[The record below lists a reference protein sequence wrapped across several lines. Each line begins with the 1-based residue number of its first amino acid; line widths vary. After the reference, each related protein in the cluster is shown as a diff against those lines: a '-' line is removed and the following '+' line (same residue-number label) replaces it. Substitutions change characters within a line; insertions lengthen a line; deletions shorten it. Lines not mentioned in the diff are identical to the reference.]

1 MLTLLRRLSARH
13 LASAPLRSG
22 LVVLGIALGVAVV
35 VATRATSSGML
46 ASFDELVQRTAAR
59 ADMSVVGNE
68 SGIPSELT
76 AELSAVPGVEHAAA
90 TLELSTSFTDDGQ
103 PLLVLGVDF
112 LGDTHF
118 LPFKGEGE
126 DDRIVED
133 PLAFANDP
141 TALLIT
147 QTLAKKRKLAV
158 GDPVQVLGVDGPVNL
173 NVRGILLDE
182 GPAASFGG
190 QVAVMFIDAAQVAF
204 GRGTLVDRIDIAV
217 ADKSDV
223 KKVTQAIEKALAGKA
238 RVELPEKSGER
249 LRSMAAPL
257 HDGLQMSGIV
267 ALIVGVFIIY
277 NAVGIAV
284 TQRRRETGVLRALG
298 VLQRDVVLHF
308 VLEATLLAALGI
320 VLGLLL
326 SKQLVALTH
335 TQTAIAMNYVLVTK
349 AEPPQLSVDDMIIGA
364 TSALIVTWAAAFLP
378 ALRGARLDPVEALRH
393 GARTPRSS
401 RLKPGRLAALGI
413 ALMIGAWVLAVVGR
427 AHPST
432 GYIATVIDLAGAAL
446 LAPIVIVVG
455 RKLFV
460 RGVQRTLGAAG
471 RLGVDYV
478 QRDLGRSTINVLAL
492 MIAVSLGIAVAG
504 WLGSFEHGVKKW
516 FEQVS
521 ATDFTITSGSPVVDR
536 KHMLFSASTAHKL
549 EGIPGVAAIQ
559 PMRLIAQRY
568 VSQRYGDY
576 TFRLVASDTRPFLE
590 EAARKDRSWHVLEGA
605 SPIEPHELEDGL
617 LIVLGENAAHL
628 LGKHAGDVLELESPT
643 GPVQLKVRAV
653 VVDYS
658 SELGAGFIDR
668 KLYIERW
675 RDEALD
681 LINIYLAPHADAEA
695 VTEQIRARLGG
706 SKAIFITGTTKMR
719 EQYLGL
725 VNDSFSYARSLEMIV
740 LFIALLGVIGTMVS
754 AVLDRTRELGMLRAI
769 GATRAQIA
777 QTLIIE
783 AAFIGVCSV
792 VLGVFAGAIQ
802 SKMFLEI
809 LVAEQAGW
817 RFDFVFPTEA
827 ALRLG
832 VLVVVTAAFAGLLPG
847 IRAARLD
854 IKDALSRE

>member
-13 LASAPLRSG
+13 LAKAPLRSG

-35 VATRATSSGML
+35 VATRATSAGML

-68 SGIPSELT
+68 SGIPGELT
-76 AELSAVPGVEHAAA
+76 AQLAGLPGVAHAAPA
-90 TLELSTSFTDDGQ
+90 LELSTSFASDGQ

-118 LPFKGEGE
+118 LPFKGEKE

-147 QTLAKKRKLAV
+147 RTLASKRKLAV
-158 GDPVQVLGVDGPVNL
+158 GDAVQVLGVDGPVTL
-173 NVRGILLDE
+173 HVRGILLDE

-204 GRGTLVDRIDIAV
+204 GRGTLVDRIDV
-217 ADKSDV
+217 ALEDGVDAQE
-223 KKVTQAIEKALAGKA
+223 VTRAIEAALAGKA
-238 RVELPEKSGER
+238 RVELPEKNGER
-249 LRSMAAPL
+249 LRSLAAPL
-257 HDGLQMSGIV
+257 HDGLQLSGVV
-267 ALIVGVFIIY
+267 ALLVGVFIIY

-320 VLGLLL
+320 ALGLLMSQHL
-326 SKQLVALTH
+326 LAITH
-335 TQTAIAMNYVLVTK
+335 TQTATAMSYVLVTK
-349 AEPPQLSVDDMIIGA
+349 QEPPRIELADALIGA
-364 TSALIVTWAAAFLP
+364 VAALLVTWAAAFWP

-401 RLKPGRLAALGI
+401 RLRPGRLGVLGI
-413 ALMIGAWVLAVVGR
+413 ALMISAWVIAIVGR
-427 AHPST
+427 KSHIT
-432 GYIATVIDLAGAAL
+432 GYVATVIDLGGAAL
-446 LAPIVIVVG
+446 LAPIIVVVG
-455 RKLFV
+455 RKLVV
-460 RGVQRTLGAAG
+460 RGVQRAFGAAG

-504 WLGSFEHGVKKW
+504 WLGSFEHSVRKW

-521 ATDFTITSGSPVVDR
+521 ATDLTITAGSPVIDR
-536 KHMLFSASTAHKL
+536 KRVLFSPSAMDKL
-549 EGIPGVAAIQ
+549 EGMPGVAALQ
-559 PMRLIAQRY
+559 PMRLIQ
-568 VSQRYGDY
+568 QRYGAFE
-576 TFRLVASDTRPFLE
+576 FRLVASDTRPFLE
-590 EAARKDRSWHVLEGA
+590 QALKKDRSWRVIDGK
-605 SPIEPHELEDGL
+605 SPIEPHELADGKH
-617 LIVLGENAAHL
+617 IVLGENAAHL
-628 LGKHAGDVLELESPT
+628 LGKRAGEMIELESPT
-643 GPVQLKVRAV
+643 GIVQLKVRAV
-653 VVDYS
+653 VIDYS

-668 KLYIERW
+668 SLYVERW

-681 LINIYLAPHADAEA
+681 LINVYLEPNADAA
-695 VTEQIRARLGG
+695 KVTEQVRERLGG
-706 SKAIFITGTTKMR
+706 GNALFVTGTSKLR

-725 VNDSFSYARSLEMIV
+725 VNDSFAYARSLELIV
-740 LFIALLGVIGTMVS
+740 LVIALLGVIGTMVS

-777 QTLIIE
+777 RTLVIE
-783 AAFIGVCSV
+783 AAFIGVCAV

-817 RFDFVFPTEA
+817 RFDFVFPAQA
-827 ALRLG
+827 ALRLSI
-832 VLVVVTAAFAGLLPG
+832 LVVFTAALAGLLPG
-847 IRAARLD
+847 LRAARLD